1 MSIDSLRADCARC
14 TGLCCVALAFDTCA
28 EFSFDKA
35 AGTPCRHLTRDDAC
49 GIHDE
54 RCAQGLSGC
63 ARYDCLG
70 AGQRVTTEVLP
81 GRHWRDDEES
91 ARLLFDA
98 FRAMRLVHELVE
110 LLITAAQ
117 LQLTED
123 ERHERDEWL
132 RTLQPAEGW
141 TVAAL
146 SAFEQSV
153 MSVQIRAW
161 LARVGARLRGLRF
174 GE

>member
-14 TGLCCVALAFDTCA
+14 TGLCCVALAFDACA

-35 AGTPCRHLTRDDAC
+35 AGEPCRHLTSDDSC
-49 GIHDE
+49 GIHDDLC
-54 RCAQGLSGC
+54 RRGLAGC

-110 LLITAAQ
+110 LLIAAAQ
-117 LQLTED
+117 LRLTED
-123 ERHERDEWL
+123 ERYERDGWL
-132 RTLQPAEGW
+132 RTLKPGEGW
-141 TVAAL
+141 TAEAL

-153 MSVQIRAW
+153 MPLQIRAW
-161 LARVGARLRGLRF
+161 LARVGARLRALQF